1 MLPPKLVEEARE
13 FVRILKSQPELLHTP
28 DLKFLRDYLESLG
41 ATIPPPKKPQAHE
54 PPKKD
59 NVHEEKSEVV
69 EEPESE
75 ESEVELDMT
84 DVIEEESDEPHPM
97 GDDSVEVTE
106 EMETKS
112 SEKRSEAQAKFSEKE
127 YQAAADLYTESILAD
142 PRRAVTFAK
151 RAACFYELK
160 KPKSAIRDCDQA
172 IKLNPDSAAAYK
184 WRGLAKKS
192 LGQFE
197 GAYYD
202 LTNSLKI
209 DYDEAVNEALKAVTP
224 NFKRIHEHKLK
235 WDRKRE
241 EKKFRELKK
250 AHEARQRAYEE
261 AKKANAAN
269 FGTEEDEGM
278 PTGMQDIFGKLF
290 SDPEMV
296 AAMQDPELQAAFAKG
311 MSDPAAFSSA
321 ASNPKFANLMK
332 KMQEKMGIPEQ
343 AGDIPQSPQTGGVP
357 HAKPP
362 GDDGMS
368 LI

>member
-1 MLPPKLVEEARE
+1 MLPSKLIDEARE
-13 FVRILKSQPELLHTP
+13 FVRILKSQPELLHVP

-41 ATIPPPKKPQAHE
+41 ATIPSPKKKQTHE
-54 PPKKD
+54 PPKKET
-59 NVHEEKSEVV
+59 VHEEEPDIF

-84 DVIEEESDEPHPM
+84 GVIEEESDEPQPM

-106 EMETKS
+106 EMEAKA

-151 RAACFYELK
+151 RAACYYELK
-160 KPKSAIRDCDQA
+160 KPKSAVRDCDQA
-172 IKLNPDSAAAYK
+172 IKLNPDSAAAFK
-184 WRGLAKKS
+184 WRGLSKKS

-241 EKKFRELKK
+241 ERKFSELKK
-250 AHEARQRAYEE
+250 ARAARQRAYEE
-261 AKKANAAN
+261 SKKS
-269 FGTEEDEGM
+269 EEKKGM
-278 PTGMQDIFGKLF
+278 PTGMQDIFSQLF
-290 SDPEMV
+290 SDPEMM
-296 AAMQDPELQAAFAKG
+296 AAMQDPELQAAFSKG
-311 MSDPAAFSSA
+311 MSDPSAFSAA

-332 KMQEKMGIPEQ
+332 KMQEKMGIPEE
-343 AGDIPQSPQTGGVP
+343 AGDIPQPPPTSGGAP
-357 HAKPP
+357 YANPP
-362 GDDGMS
+362 GDDD
-368 LI
+368 LD